1 MENKEKEK
9 YYPDVINSLNNIVK
23 IQPSNFFD
31 YIELFIDN
39 NTNTLILRTDLNLV
53 MQTQNTVLMSEK
65 DTVVLTGNEIHGGSG
80 KLYLNPEITSKR
92 GQNV

>member
-31 YIELFIDN
+31 YIELFIDKD
-39 NTNTLILRTDLNLV
+39 TNTLMLRTDLNLV
-53 MQTQNTVLMSEK
+53 IQTQNTVLMSEK
-65 DTVVLTGNEIHGGSG
+65 DTVILTGNVIHDGSG

-92 GQNV
+92 GKNV

>member
-1 MENKEKEK
+1 MKNKEKEK

-65 DTVVLTGNEIHGGSG
+65 DTVVLTGNEIHDGPG